1 MKATTLKSK
10 IQLSFLTIILV
21 LGVSIAVLGYY
32 VIKRDIIG
40 REQKQINNDLTV
52 ARLVYGNELDIMKKA
67 FSVIRFITNTRE
79 LKDRLGLDYL
89 YIVDAANQGQV
100 RSEIAQTAFG
110 GTSGGG
116 TRLIGKEE
124 LWSMGQPLYEKS
136 LIEIK
141 YTDRARP
148 SDKKVLDQA
157 LVIEYA
163 RPLFDANGKIAKVIY
178 GGKIINRD
186 FELVDKIRDNVFAK
200 PMGTVTIFLDDTR
213 IATNVLDKDGQ
224 RAIGTRVSQKVY
236 ENVVEKDQ
244 PWVDRAFVVTEWYL
258 TAYEP
263 IKNINGKI
271 IGILYVGIQEKPF
284 VDMRRNILLVFLVI
298 ILLGIIL
305 AGLLSVILDIAINR
319 PFAHLLECTSRLAA
333 GDLFHRVKTETQI
346 KELNDLAS
354 SFNEMAKKLEER
366 DQVLNE
372 TNDKLAAMNKS
383 YLDLV
388 GFVSHELKGILGSIV
403 MNIYS
408 VKEGF
413 LGALNDKQQRAI
425 DSTAR
430 SLDHFETMVKN
441 YLDLSRIEKGELE
454 LYCTDTDLAEDV
466 IKPAVAHFEK
476 QLQEKNI
483 KLALEVKEGL
493 RLSADKNLLLIVCD
507 NLLGNAIKYGVTGGQ
522 IIISGAAHGEEIEI
536 DFYNSGAPIKEE
548 HLELLFQKFS
558 SLPGAEKIKGTG
570 IGLFITRQIV
580 EKHGGRIWV
589 QPQPAGNTFIFSLP
603 TRSEKK
609 K

>member
-558 SLPGAEKIKGTG
+558 RLPGAEKIKGTG

>member
-157 LVIEYA
+157 LAIEYA

-354 SFNEMAKKLEER
+354 SFNEKAKKLEER

-558 SLPGAEKIKGTG
+558 RLPGAEKIKGTG